1 MRLLATKLNSMSNAV
16 RRVLGITEYPMRP
29 YTGIESIDGT
39 LTDGRYTP
47 DHYNPGGSNNIYTF
61 CSTDIRFVANT
72 NVTLTRAFASGP
84 INFMSA
90 ARLQFTT
97 TTAQAFFW
105 NSGVAPV
112 AGTYTLRFKVKS
124 NTGSGSQVIR
134 YGSTALTSVT
144 IDEVSWAT
152 VTLQFTT
159 SGSDWRTG
167 LLTGSG
173 SNTPDVLLDEIQFY
187 EGVSSNVPDFST
199 EVFTGDFRPA
209 LAYIN
214 SQKRSG
220 QVYNNSALGGSG
232 VLRLPTYPAT
242 KTFTEITALV
252 AFRNDVSSHNGP
264 VLCADFDPTLGTSLT
279 SFALSVNTSGSPQFY
294 PSPTNL
300 SKTTVLGEGWQII
313 GIRLKPTARTI
324 SFHEIG
330 LASDSTNWSGITSR
344 LLRVGST
351 GGALNSHLTTWQ
363 MRGKFSDI
371 VVFDSYLSDDNYY
384 TSVKALRDRVVRAG
398 ETMAP
403 TPAYLITMGD
413 SQTASFTG
421 ARGPSWGVLQADVG
435 RYSPTLNMRNFAVGG
450 YTLSNLVSQLPSIT
464 KTISEVNKLSGRK
477 AIVAIY
483 TGTNDQ
489 AAIVANPSGHWA
501 NITSTLLEPII
512 AAGGIPIIGTLCPD
526 GGSPPVRFEAA
537 RLIFN
542 DIIRSSAYSIM
553 DFGGDPVMGNVANCT
568 GPNYDTDF
576 RHFSTA
582 GQVLLAAIAQPVV
595 QAVIN

>member
-1 MRLLATKLNSMSNAV
+1 MRTWGTKLTSISNTI
-16 RRVLGITEYPMRP
+16 RRILGITKYPVSP
-29 YTGIESIDGT
+29 YAGIDSIDGM
-39 LTDGRYTP
+39 LTNGRYTP

-72 NVTLTRAFASGP
+72 NVTLTRAFANGP
-84 INFMSA
+84 ANPMSA

-220 QVYNNSALGGSG
+220 QVYDNSALGGSG

-252 AFRNDVSSHNGP
+252 AFRNDVSSNNGP

-300 SKTTVLGEGWQII
+300 SKTTVLGEGWHII
-313 GIRLKPTARTI
+313 GIRLKPTARSI
-324 SFHEIG
+324 SFHEIELALDSATWNG
-330 LASDSTNWSGITSR
+330 LAAKLFRIGSSG
-344 LLRVGST
+344 GS
-351 GGALNSHLTTWQ
+351 LNSHLTTWQ

-371 VVFDSYLSDDNYY
+371 VVFDSYLSDNDYY
-384 TSVKALRDRVVRAG
+384 TCVKALRERVARAG

-403 TPAYLITMGD
+403 MPAYLITMGD

-421 ARGPSWGVLQADVG
+421 ARGPSWGVLQADAG
-435 RYSPTLNMRNFAVGG
+435 RYNPTLNMRNFAVGG
-450 YTLSNLVSQLPSIT
+450 YNLANLVAQLPVVT
-464 KTISEVNKLSGRK
+464 KTIAEVLKLSGRK
-477 AIVAIY
+477 PVVAIY

-489 AAIVANPSGHWA
+489 VAIVSSPSTHWA
-501 NITSTLLEPII
+501 NIVSALINPII
-512 AAGGIPIIGTLCPD
+512 AAGGIPVIGTLCPD
-526 GGSPPVRFEAA
+526 GGSPPIGFEAA
-537 RLIFN
+537 RLVFN
-542 DIIRSSAYSIM
+542 SIILSSGYPVM
-553 DFGGDPVMGNVANCT
+553 DFGGDAVMGNVANCT
-568 GPNYDTDF
+568 GTNYDTDF

-582 GQVLLAAIAQPVV
+582 GQVLLAAIAQPTI
-595 QAVIN
+595 QAVIT